1 MHHVKVKSIAVGLS
15 ILLIIAVVVFALIV
29 TSPPV

>member
-1 MHHVKVKSIAVGLS
+1 MHHVIVKSVVVGLS

-29 TSPPV
+29 TPPV